1 MSLGPHLTSLNV
13 PASRVEKR
21 GSWRGRRRPRAPGTN
36 ARPRCR
42 LAFGAR
48 LASPAVTVSACLSV
62 LLSLSFY
69 TRPYSLPS
77 LSPLYPAPSSPSLFF
92 SLFRSYHIFLSVF
105 LLIPPFS
112 DLIPYSFNLCL
123 CSPRILPHLLLL
135 STLCSSQKRS
145 VLKGQAETAI
155 HNEVFFNVTCPGT
168 APLISA
174 RAAPMNFPA
183 KGKQ

>member
-1 MSLGPHLTSLNV
+1 M
-13 PASRVEKR
+13 
-21 GSWRGRRRPRAPGTN
+21 RGRVAGSLLG
-36 ARPRCR
+36 
-42 LAFGAR
+42 LAWP
-48 LASPAVTVSACLSV
+48 L
-62 LLSLSFY
+62 LLSLPPLVCLSFCLFPSIHAPISFPPSPLSLLPLLPPLCFSLSFGHI
-69 TRPYSLPS
+69 TFSFQSSFLSLPF
-77 LSPLYPAPSSPSLFF
+77 P
-92 SLFRSYHIFLSVF
+92 
-105 LLIPPFS
+105 

-123 CSPRILPHLLLL
+123 CSPRILPHLLL

>member
-77 LSPLYPAPSSPSLFF
+77 LPPLSPAPSPPSLFF
-92 SLFRSYHIFLSVF
+92 SLGHITFSFQSSFLS
-105 LLIPPFS
+105 LPFP

>member
-36 ARPRCR
+36 ARPRCW

-48 LASPAVTVSACLSV
+48 LASPAVTASACLSV

-69 TRPYSLPS
+69 TRPYFLPS
-77 LSPLYPAPSSPSLFF
+77 LPLSLLPLLPPLCF
-92 SLFRSYHIFLSVF
+92 SLSFGHITFSFQSSFLS
-105 LLIPPFS
+105 LPFP

-123 CSPRILPHLLLL
+123 CSPRILPHLLL